1 MLEDPSCS
9 SRLLDGGGQSASRRV
24 LMFDSLAHD
33 GVKRPGTREMTFML
47 AGLMALNAFAID
59 SMIPALAD
67 IGRSLHVARENHQ
80 QLVVIAY
87 FLGFASTQLL
97 WGPLAD
103 RFGRK
108 PVLGIGIVLYGG
120 FALLCAMAGS
130 FPLLIAGRAAMGASA
145 AVTRVLVIAMVR
157 DLFEAEAMARV
168 MSLVFM
174 TFMLVPVLAP
184 NIGQLILLFASWR
197 AIFVVIAVYALIML
211 VWSSLRLPETLHPEF
226 RRPLNWGAT
235 WGAIRETLSE
245 PLSRGYTL
253 ATTISF
259 AGLVAYISSIQQIV
273 FDAFHA
279 GRFIGLVFASIAAPM
294 ALASWLNSRVVGGF
308 GLRRVGHSAALA
320 FVAVTGIHAAVAL
333 DGLES
338 LPLFILF
345 QAVTMACFAFTSSN
359 LGTLAMEHMAPIAGT
374 ASSVQGVVGTVGA
387 AAIGFLIGQQFDGT
401 ATPFVVGT
409 AVCAAGG
416 FVLIVLTEPKRL
428 FARMQADPEGQE
440 AARESTAIPEDLG

>member
-1 MLEDPSCS
+1 MFE
-9 SRLLDGGGQSASRRV
+9 SA
-24 LMFDSLAHD
+24 FKD
-33 GVKRPGTREMTFML
+33 GVKRPGTREMTVLL

-67 IGRSLHVARENHQ
+67 IGRSLHVAHENDQ

-108 PVLGIGIVLYGG
+108 PVLGIGVVLYGA
-120 FALLCAMAGS
+120 FALLCATAGS
-130 FPLLIAGRAAMGASA
+130 FPLLIAGRVAMGASA
-145 AVTRVLVIAMVR
+145 AVTRVLVVAMVR

-184 NIGQLILLFASWR
+184 NIGQLILLFAPWR
-197 AIFVVIAVYALIML
+197 AIFVAIAIYALIML
-211 VWSSLRLPETLHPEF
+211 GWSWARLPETLHPEF
-226 RRPLNWGAT
+226 RRPLEWRG
-235 WGAIRETLSE
+235 TLSAIGTTLRE
-245 PLSRGYTL
+245 RQSLGYTI

-279 GRFIGLVFASIAAPM
+279 GRYIGLVFASIAAPM
-294 ALASWLNSRVVGGF
+294 ALASWLNSRVVGRF
-308 GLRRVGHSAALA
+308 GLRRVGHSAAVA
-320 FVAVTGIHAAVAL
+320 FMLVTAAHAAVAL
-333 DGLES
+333 AGLET
-338 LPLFILF
+338 LPVFIVL
-345 QAVTMACFAFTSSN
+345 QALTMACFAFTSSN

-374 ASSVQGVVGTVGA
+374 ASSVQGVIGTVGA
-387 AAIGFLIGQQFDGT
+387 AIIGFLIGQRFDGS
-401 ATPFVVGT
+401 AVPFVVGT
-409 AVCAAGG
+409 ALCAAGG

-428 FARMQADPEGQE
+428 FAPMQADPREQE
-440 AARESTAIPEDLG
+440 AARESTAVPEDLG